1 MSRKRAALYRIVFQS
16 QGQVVELYARQV
28 SQGGLFGFVEVEELV
43 FGARS
48 EVVVDP
54 SEEALRTEFG
64 AAKRLFLPLHSILRI
79 DEVEREG
86 PARVR
91 AAREPGAIVT
101 PFPIPVFP
109 PGKGPRR
116 P

>member
-1 MSRKRAALYRIVFQS
+1 MSEDRVYRVIYQS
-16 QGQVVELYARQV
+16 QGRVIELYARQV

-54 SEEALRTEFG
+54 SEESLRTELSG
-64 AAKRLFLPLHSILRI
+64 VKRLFLPLHCVLRI

-86 PARVR
+86 VSRSRPAPEGDGSLHHFPV
-91 AAREPGAIVT
+91 
-101 PFPIPVFP
+101 PFPT
-109 PGKGPRR
+109 PGPGGGSEK
-116 P
+116 

>member
-1 MSRKRAALYRIVFQS
+1 MSRKRANLFKIVFSS
-16 QGQVVELYARQV
+16 QGQIVELYARQV
-28 SQGGLFGFVEVEELV
+28 SQGGLFGFVEVEDLV

-64 AAKRLFLPLHSILRI
+64 DARRLFLPLHSVLRI
-79 DEVEREG
+79 EEVEREG
-86 PARVR
+86 
-91 AAREPGAIVT
+91 AARMRPAKETGGIVT
-101 PFPIPVFP
+101 PFPVPILT
-109 PGKGPRR
+109 PGKGPRH